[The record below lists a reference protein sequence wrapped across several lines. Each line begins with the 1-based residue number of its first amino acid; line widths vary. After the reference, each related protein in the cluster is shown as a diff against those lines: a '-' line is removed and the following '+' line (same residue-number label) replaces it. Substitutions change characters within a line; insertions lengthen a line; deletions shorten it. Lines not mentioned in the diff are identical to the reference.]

1 MIIPFN
7 KPLVLGDEIAKIGNA
22 AGYFHLSG
30 NGIYTKKCQQFLEN
44 RYSFRK
50 CLLTTSCTDA
60 LEMASILLRIKPG
73 DEVIVPSFT
82 YVSTALAFNREGA
95 KIIFADSRA
104 DHPGID
110 EEKIENLI
118 TSKTKA
124 IVVVHYA
131 GVACDMD
138 KIITLAEKYHLP
150 IVEDAAH
157 SIDSFYKGT
166 PLGGIGQIGCFS
178 FHETKNIHCGEGG
191 MITLNNP
198 DFTKRSE
205 IVREKGTNR
214 TSFEN
219 GESNFY
225 EWVDKGSSFMPSEL
239 NAAFLFAQIENIDKV
254 QKKRISMWDFYYTNL
269 KELENKDL
277 IQLPVIPDY
286 ATNNANLFYLVCRNV
301 IERNSLIKH
310 LLNNNIQAVFHY
322 RCLHKSQYI
331 RNNFNDRPE
340 VLINAEMYQ
349 DRLLRLPLYFSLTKE
364 EQEIIVDAIIEF
376 YNIY

>member
-1 MIIPFN
+1 
-7 KPLVLGDEIAKIGNA
+7 
-22 AGYFHLSG
+22 
-30 NGIYTKKCQQFLEN
+30 
-44 RYSFRK
+44 
-50 CLLTTSCTDA
+50 
-60 LEMASILLRIKPG
+60 
-73 DEVIVPSFT
+73 
-82 YVSTALAFNREGA
+82 
-95 KIIFADSRA
+95 
-104 DHPGID
+104 
-110 EEKIENLI
+110 
-118 TSKTKA
+118 
-124 IVVVHYA
+124 
-131 GVACDMD
+131 
-138 KIITLAEKYHLP
+138 
-150 IVEDAAH
+150 
-157 SIDSFYKGT
+157 
-166 PLGGIGQIGCFS
+166 
-178 FHETKNIHCGEGG
+178 

-205 IVREKGTNR
+205 IVREKGTNM

-254 QKKRISMWDFYYTNL
+254 QNKRISMWDFYYTNL